1 MSQKVK
7 FAQGMQIL
15 PILAPADI
23 VATATK
29 TNIVDL
35 KYANWATL
43 VLNFGAITCDPP
55 TITVKVSTGNSTT
68 SAVAIAF
75 QYRLSDNTASTSGWG
90 AVTSATTTG
99 VALTGGGT
107 DNNKVLL
114 IDVDPAAVAAEGTD
128 YRYIH
133 ALVTPDANATA
144 TVVGALA
151 FLEAKYPANTP
162 QDVITT

>member
-1 MSQKVK
+1 MNGVK

-15 PILAPADI
+15 PILGPSDI

-55 TITVKVSTGNSTT
+55 TVTVKVSTANTTT
-68 SAVAIAF
+68 SAIQIAF
-75 QYRLSDNTASTSGWG
+75 NYRLSDNTASTSGWG
-90 AVTSATTTG
+90 AVTAATTTG
-99 VALTGGGT
+99 VALAGAAA

-114 IDVDPAAVAAEGTD
+114 IDVDPAAVAAEGAD

-133 ALVTPDANATA
+133 ALITPDANATV
-144 TVVGALA
+144 TIVGALA
-151 FLEAKYPANTP
+151 FLEPKYPANNP